1 MAGMNS
7 RVIYSIARK
16 EFADNVRNKWV
27 LALIIVFLIL
37 TVAASYLAGG
47 QTRDETT
54 LPYVA
59 FLATINVDEEGNLD
73 FLGLEPEDTVII
85 EDQVVAIS
93 SEYNATVG
101 TSVTYVQFNIP
112 PVDGNQTD
120 PLTQLLF
127 QYLNPMVIEGN
138 HTDDYQV
145 GDTIR
150 ITLHIIKV
158 DSGLIKGEF
167 IGELWDSEND
177 FPKFPLPASVLL
189 EEEEASSIFGGMEA
203 TVGTILSIAVVLI
216 PIIAI
221 MLGYATISGEAESGA
236 LSVVLSYPVRRIEVL
251 LGKYIG
257 LGSVLIVSI
266 VLGFG
271 AGGILIASTV
281 GFESGG
287 AYLAFIGLTV
297 LLGLLYLSLSVCF
310 SAITK
315 KRVTSLAAGVLIF
328 FWAMIYGMIIFGIY
342 LATGGSM
349 NDFFSGDFDF
359 PDWLW
364 KSIVLSP
371 GDMYQMSVM
380 QAFGLDQLFGFEV
393 EVPGYMSLGLLVGVQ
408 LIWTIVPLITAYLFF
423 KRRDI

>member
-1 MAGMNS
+1 MGRIDS
-7 RVIYSIARK
+7 RVIYSIGKK

-47 QTRDETT
+47 QARDETT

-59 FLATINVDEEGNLD
+59 FLATINVDEDGNLD
-73 FLGLEPEDTVII
+73 FLGLEPEDTIII
-85 EDQVVAIS
+85 EDQVMGIS
-93 SEYNATVG
+93 SEYNASIG
-101 TSVTYVQFNIP
+101 MSITYVQFNIP

-120 PLTQLLF
+120 PITQLLF
-127 QYLNPMVIEGN
+127 QYLNPIVIEGN

-158 DSGLIKGEF
+158 DSGFIKGEF
-167 IGELWDSEND
+167 IEELWDEEND
-177 FPKFPLPASVLL
+177 LPKFPLPAEVLL
-189 EEEEASSIFGGMEA
+189 EGEGESSIFGGMEA
-203 TVGTILSIAVVLI
+203 TVGTILTISVLLI

-271 AGGILIASTV
+271 AGGILIAATA
-281 GFESGG
+281 GIESGG
-287 AYLAFIGLTV
+287 AYLVFIGLTV
-297 LLGLLYLSLSVCF
+297 LLGLLYLSLSMCF

-342 LATGGSM
+342 LATGGSTS
-349 NDFFSGDFDF
+349 DFISGDFEF

-408 LIWTIVPLITAYLFF
+408 LVWTIVPLILAYYFF
-423 KRRDI
+423 KKRDI

>member
-1 MAGMNS
+1 MAKIS
-7 RVIYSIARK
+7 TRVIYSIARK

-27 LALIIVFLIL
+27 LALIVVFLIL

-47 QTRDETT
+47 QEQDNPR

-59 FLATINVDEEGNLD
+59 LLATININEEGNLD
-73 FLGLEPEDTVII
+73 FLGFEPDDTVII
-85 EDQVVAIS
+85 EDQVVDIY
-93 SEYNATVG
+93 SEYNATLGVN
-101 TSVTYVQFNIP
+101 VTYVLFNIP
-112 PVDGNQTD
+112 PVEGNFTD
-120 PLTQLLF
+120 PITQLLF
-127 QYLNPMVIEGN
+127 HHLNPIVIEGN
-138 HTDDYQV
+138 HTSDYDI
-145 GDTIR
+145 GDTIT
-150 ITLHIIKV
+150 ITLHIIEV
-158 DSGLIKGEF
+158 DSALIKGEF
-167 IGELWDSEND
+167 IEELWEKETKM
-177 FPKFPLPASVLL
+177 PTFPLPAEVLL
-189 EEEEASSIFGGMEA
+189 EEDEPSSIFGGMEA

-251 LGKYIG
+251 FGKYIG
-257 LGSVLIVSI
+257 LGSVLVVSI

-271 AGGILIASTV
+271 AGGVLIAATA
-281 GFESGG
+281 GIENAG

-297 LLGLLYLSLSVCF
+297 LLGLLYLSLAVCF
-310 SAITK
+310 SSITK

-342 LATGGSM
+342 LASGGSM
-349 NDFFSGDFDF
+349 NDFLSGDFDF

-364 KSIVLSP
+364 RSIVLSP

-380 QAFGLDQLFGFEV
+380 QAFGLEQKFGFEV
-393 EVPGYMSLGLLVGVQ
+393 EAPSYMTLELLVGVQ
-408 LIWTIVPLITAYLFF
+408 LIWTILPLILAYFFF